1 MKVQYSIFNFFNA
14 HTLSTDTWDSQG
26 IPPPLPPS
34 QIFIYQV
41 ELHVFK
47 KYEVNSHFLLANL
60 FIFLYM
66 FIISYQ

>member
-26 IPPPLPPS
+26 IPPPS
-34 QIFIYQV
+34 QIVIYQV

>member
-14 HTLSTDTWDSQG
+14 HTLSTARHLGQPGNTR
-26 IPPPLPPS
+26 PPPS

>member
-1 MKVQYSIFNFFNA
+1 MKVQYSIFYFFNA
-14 HTLSTDTWDSQG
+14 HTLSTDTWDGQG
-26 IPPPLPPS
+26 IPPPPS

>member
-26 IPPPLPPS
+26 IPPPPS
-34 QIFIYQV
+34 QIVNYQV

>member
-26 IPPPLPPS
+26 IPPS

-47 KYEVNSHFLLANL
+47 NGELTFSACS
-60 FIFLYM
+60 FIYSFYTC
-66 FIISYQ
+66 I

>member
-26 IPPPLPPS
+26 IPPPPLPKS
-34 QIFIYQV
+34 LSIKLN
-41 ELHVFK
+41 LHVFK